1 MIIST
6 VPDIKL
12 RLVHLLF
19 FLLQT
24 MASAAQILTVITIL
38 CLPMITIG
46 SLVLLL
52 AALNKSIGVRKVYV
66 KILAFIFDYATRIK
80 RNKEITIDPEAST
93 SATDDPP
100 DKERLVKE
108 PVIEKS
114 EDGLIN
120 EDTTII
126 ASPTAKSSSNSSQE
140 TNANQQQES
149 DKLRQRRGQKTTADE
164 TDLEKSTGSTGQGVQ
179 FKLGDIMDY
188 TRQGL
193 EAIVDDEV
201 TKRFTS
207 AEEMAVWNLLTR
219 TQQSHELFSLRV
231 SLLWFLGFIVRYCI
245 LFPFRLCLFCLAIF
259 WMMASA
265 LFLKYFPNPDTK
277 LRIGF
282 YVNLV
287 LHRILSRVFSAIIT
301 FHNLENR
308 AKRGSICVA
317 NHTSPID
324 VIILST
330 DNGFSMIGQQHG
342 GFFGLVQRT
351 LSHTAKHIWFERAE
365 AKDRHMVT
373 EKMTEHVSN
382 KQNLPILI
390 FPEGTCINNT
400 SVMMFKKGCFE
411 ITEAP
416 IYPVAIKYD
425 NRFGDAFWNSS
436 KHELFQYLILMMT
449 SWAIVVDV
457 YYLEPMKIEEGETS
471 IDFARRVKAAIA
483 KQGGF
488 VDLDWDGGL
497 KRTKP
502 KADFK
507 AEEQR
512 KFYETLK
519 TE

>member
-1 MIIST
+1 
-6 VPDIKL
+6 
-12 RLVHLLF
+12 
-19 FLLQT
+19 
-24 MASAAQILTVITIL
+24 
-38 CLPMITIG
+38 
-46 SLVLLL
+46 
-52 AALNKSIGVRKVYV
+52 
-66 KILAFIFDYATRIK
+66 
-80 RNKEITIDPEAST
+80 
-93 SATDDPP
+93 
-100 DKERLVKE
+100 
-108 PVIEKS
+108 
-114 EDGLIN
+114 
-120 EDTTII
+120 
-126 ASPTAKSSSNSSQE
+126 
-140 TNANQQQES
+140 
-149 DKLRQRRGQKTTADE
+149 
-164 TDLEKSTGSTGQGVQ
+164 
-179 FKLGDIMDY
+179 MDC

-219 TQQSHELFSLRV
+219 TQQQHGSFSLRV
-231 SLLWFLGFIVRYCI
+231 TSLWFLGFLARYCL
-245 LFPFRLCLFCLAIF
+245 LFPFRLCLFILAIV
-259 WMMASA
+259 WMLCSA
-265 LFLKYFPNPDTK
+265 VFLKYFPRDDAK
-277 LRIGF
+277 LRYGF
-282 YVNLV
+282 YINIV

-301 FHNLENR
+301 YHDIEYR
-308 AKRGSICVA
+308 AKSGSICVA

-330 DNGFSMIGQQHG
+330 DNSFSMIGQKHG
-342 GFFGLVQRT
+342 GFFGMVQRT
-351 LSHTAKHIWFERAE
+351 LSQTANHIWFERSE
-365 AKDRHMVT
+365 AKDRHMVA
-373 EKMTEHVSN
+373 EKMREHIKV
-382 KQNLPILI
+382 QDNLPILI

-457 YYLEPMKIEEGETS
+457 YYLPPMS
-471 IDFARRVKAAIA
+471 IGKNESSVDFARRVKAAIA

-488 VDLDWDGGL
+488 VDLEWDGGL
-497 KRTKP
+497 KRSLP

>member
-1 MIIST
+1 
-6 VPDIKL
+6 
-12 RLVHLLF
+12 
-19 FLLQT
+19 
-24 MASAAQILTVITIL
+24 MASSTGHLFTVLGIL
-38 CLPMITIG
+38 CAPMILIGTI
-46 SLVLLL
+46 VLIL
-52 AALNKSIGVRKVYV
+52 AALNMSLGLRRLYV
-66 KILAFIFDYATRIK
+66 KILALVFDYATDIK
-80 RNKEITIDPEAST
+80 RDKETTVERVVEKSADDPIEIT
-93 SATDDPP
+93 
-100 DKERLVKE
+100 
-108 PVIEKS
+108 
-114 EDGLIN
+114 
-120 EDTTII
+120 EDTPLVSES
-126 ASPTAKSSSNSSQE
+126 ASRA
-140 TNANQQQES
+140 AAV
-149 DKLRQRRGQKTTADE
+149 TTAEPKPPSPSDI
-164 TDLEKSTGSTGQGVQ
+164 Q

-219 TQQSHELFSLRV
+219 TQQQHGSFSLRV
-231 SLLWFLGFIVRYCI
+231 TSLWFLGFLVRYCL
-245 LFPFRLCLFCLAIF
+245 LFPFRLCLFTLAIF
-259 WMMASA
+259 WMLCSA
-265 LFLKYFPNPDTK
+265 VILKYSPIRDAK
-277 LRIGF
+277 IRYGF
-282 YVNLV
+282 YINIV

-301 FHNLENR
+301 FHHTEYR
-308 AKRGSICVA
+308 AARNSICVA

-330 DNGFSMIGQQHG
+330 DNSFSMIGQEHG
-342 GFFGLVQRT
+342 GFFGMVQRT
-351 LSHTAKHIWFERAE
+351 LSQTANHIWFERSE
-365 AKDRHMVT
+365 AKDRHMVA
-373 EKMTEHVSN
+373 EKMREHIQV
-382 KQNLPILI
+382 KDNLPILI

-457 YYLEPMKIEEGETS
+457 YYLPPMTIEKGES
-471 IDFARRVKAAIA
+471 SVDFARRVKAAIA

-488 VDLDWDGGL
+488 VDLEWDGGL
-497 KRTKP
+497 KRALP

-512 KFYETLK
+512 KFYEMLK

>member
-1 MIIST
+1 MVTTAQVFAILGI
-6 VPDIKL
+6 L
-12 RLVHLLF
+12 
-19 FLLQT
+19 
-24 MASAAQILTVITIL
+24 SA
-38 CLPMITIG
+38 PMISIAA
-46 SLVLLL
+46 LVLTL
-52 AALNKSIGVRKVYV
+52 AALNLSLGLRRLFVRV
-66 KILAFIFDYATRIK
+66 LAFIFDYATKIK
-80 RNKEITIDPEAST
+80 KVKEVPITPNTSSDEPPTPSPTTEAPPIVKRSSSDPIEVTSPTPLISQPKSNETTDQDQKVST
-93 SATDDPP
+93 SD
-100 DKERLVKE
+100 
-108 PVIEKS
+108 I
-114 EDGLIN
+114 
-120 EDTTII
+120 
-126 ASPTAKSSSNSSQE
+126 
-140 TNANQQQES
+140 
-149 DKLRQRRGQKTTADE
+149 
-164 TDLEKSTGSTGQGVQ
+164 Q
-179 FKLGDIMDY
+179 FKLGNPENSLRVRKRIFVFSEGIVDY

-219 TQQSHELFSLRV
+219 TQQQHEHFSIRIT
-231 SLLWFLGFIVRYCI
+231 LLWFLGFCVRYFI
-245 LFPFRLCLFCLAIF
+245 LFPFRLCLFILAIF
-259 WMMASA
+259 WMLCSA
-265 LFLKYFPNPDTK
+265 IVVKYFPIADAK
-277 LRIGF
+277 LRYGF
-282 YVNLV
+282 YINIV

-301 FHNLENR
+301 YHNTEYR
-308 AKRGSICVA
+308 ATRGSICVA

-330 DNGFSMIGQQHG
+330 DNSFSMIGQAHG
-342 GFFGLVQRT
+342 GFFGMVQRT
-351 LSHTAKHIWFERAE
+351 LSQTAEHIWFERSE
-365 AKDRHMVT
+365 AKDRHMVA
-373 EKMTEHVSN
+373 EKMREHIKKHN
-382 KQNLPILI
+382 NLPILI

-411 ITEAP
+411 ITDAP

-436 KHELFQYLILMMT
+436 KHDLFQYLILMMT

-457 YYLEPMKIEEGETS
+457 YYLPPMTIEENETS

-488 VDLDWDGGL
+488 VDLEWDGGL
-497 KRTKP
+497 KRALP

>member
-1 MIIST
+1 MVT
-6 VPDIKL
+6 
-12 RLVHLLF
+12 
-19 FLLQT
+19 T
-24 MASAAQILTVITIL
+24 AQVLTIL
-38 CLPMITIG
+38 GILSAPMISIAT
-46 SLVLLL
+46 LVLAL
-52 AALNKSIGVRKVYV
+52 AALNLSLGVRRLFV
-66 KILAFIFDYATRIK
+66 KTLGFIFEYATQIK
-80 RNKEITIDPEAST
+80 RVKEVPITPNISSDESSSTTTETSSIVKRSSLDPIELNPETPLVSESTSNDNKEITATTTVNQDQKIST
-93 SATDDPP
+93 TD
-100 DKERLVKE
+100 
-108 PVIEKS
+108 I
-114 EDGLIN
+114 
-120 EDTTII
+120 
-126 ASPTAKSSSNSSQE
+126 
-140 TNANQQQES
+140 
-149 DKLRQRRGQKTTADE
+149 
-164 TDLEKSTGSTGQGVQ
+164 Q
-179 FKLGDIMDY
+179 FRLGDIIDC

-193 EAIVDDEV
+193 EAIVDDDV

-219 TQQSHELFSLRV
+219 TQRQHEYFSVRIT
-231 SLLWFLGFIVRYCI
+231 LLWFLGFCVRYII
-245 LFPFRLCLFCLAIF
+245 LFPFRLCLFILAIF
-259 WMMASA
+259 WMLCSA
-265 LFLKYFPNPDTK
+265 VFLKYFPIEDAK
-277 LRIGF
+277 LRYGF
-282 YVNLV
+282 YINIV

-301 FHNLENR
+301 FHNTEYR

-330 DNGFSMIGQQHG
+330 DNTFSMIGQRHG
-342 GFFGLVQRT
+342 GFFGMIQRT
-351 LSHTAKHIWFERAE
+351 LSQTAEHIWFERSE
-365 AKDRHMVT
+365 AKDRHMVA
-373 EKMTEHVSN
+373 EKMREHIKKPN
-382 KQNLPILI
+382 NLPILI

-436 KHELFQYLILMMT
+436 KHDILQYLILMMT

-457 YYLEPMKIEEGETS
+457 YYLPPMTIEENETS

-488 VDLDWDGGL
+488 VDLEWDGGL
-497 KRTKP
+497 KRALP

-512 KFYETLK
+512 KFYEMLK

>member
-1 MIIST
+1 
-6 VPDIKL
+6 
-12 RLVHLLF
+12 
-19 FLLQT
+19 
-24 MASAAQILTVITIL
+24 MANTAHVFTVITIL

-52 AALNKSIGVRKVYV
+52 AALNASMGVRKVYV
-66 KILAFIFDYATRIK
+66 KILAFTFDYATRIK
-80 RNKEITIDPEAST
+80 RNKEIDLEAST
-93 SATDDPP
+93 TVVDDPP
-100 DKERLVKE
+100 DKEHLVE
-108 PVIEKS
+108 PITEQS
-114 EDGLIN
+114 REDVLVDP
-120 EDTTII
+120 ETSMVT
-126 ASPTAKSSSNSSQE
+126 SLTVSNSPSIQE
-140 TNANQQQES
+140 TDTMHHQES
-149 DKLRQRRGQKTTADE
+149 NELRWRRPQKVTTDE
-164 TDLEKSTGSTGQGVQ
+164 TDLDKSTGSNGQGVQ
-179 FKLGDIMDY
+179 FKFDDIVDY

-231 SLLWFLGFIVRYCI
+231 SLLWFLGFIVRYFI
-245 LFPFRLCLFCLAIF
+245 LFPFRLCLFCLAIC

-265 LFLKYFPNPDTK
+265 LFLRYFTNKTTK

-382 KQNLPILI
+382 KENLPILI
-390 FPEGTCINNT
+390 FPEGTCVNNT

-425 NRFGDAFWNSS
+425 NRFGDAFWNST

-457 YYLEPMKIEEGETS
+457 YYLKPMQIQQDETS

-512 KFYETLK
+512 KFYEMLK

>member
-1 MIIST
+1 
-6 VPDIKL
+6 
-12 RLVHLLF
+12 
-19 FLLQT
+19 
-24 MASAAQILTVITIL
+24 MATATQILTIVSIL
-38 CLPMITIG
+38 CAPMVSIAA
-46 SLVLLL
+46 LVLTL
-52 AALNKSIGVRKVYV
+52 AAMNMSLGLRKLYVR
-66 KILAFIFDYATRIK
+66 ILAFIFDYATNINRD
-80 RNKEITIDPEAST
+80 KEIPINTHPLPSSDEATTPLVERSP
-93 SATDDPP
+93 DDPLP
-100 DKERLVKE
+100 
-108 PVIEKS
+108 
-114 EDGLIN
+114 
-120 EDTTII
+120 II
-126 ASPTAKSSSNSSQE
+126 SPPSTQLFPSDQDPKNSRTSSQ
-140 TNANQQQES
+140 S
-149 DKLRQRRGQKTTADE
+149 DI
-164 TDLEKSTGSTGQGVQ
+164 Q

-219 TQQSHELFSLRV
+219 TQQQHGSFSLRV
-231 SLLWFLGFIVRYCI
+231 TSLWFLGFMARYCF
-245 LFPFRLCLFCLAIF
+245 LFPFRLCLFILAIL
-259 WMMASA
+259 WMLCSA
-265 LFLKYFPNPDTK
+265 LILKFFPIQDAKIRYGYYIN
-277 LRIGF
+277 I
-282 YVNLV
+282 V

-301 FHNLENR
+301 YHHTEYR
-308 AKRGSICVA
+308 ATRNSICVA

-330 DNGFSMIGQQHG
+330 DNSFSMIGQTHG
-342 GFFGLVQRT
+342 GFFGMVQRT
-351 LSHTAKHIWFERAE
+351 LSQTANHIWFERSE
-365 AKDRHMVT
+365 AKDRHMVA
-373 EKMTEHVSN
+373 EKMREHI
-382 KQNLPILI
+382 KTKDNLPILI

-457 YYLEPMKIEEGETS
+457 YYLPPMTIEENES
-471 IDFARRVKAAIA
+471 SVDFARRVKAAIA

-488 VDLDWDGGL
+488 VDLEWDGGL
-497 KRTKP
+497 KRALP

-512 KFYETLK
+512 KFYEMLK